1 MGIDKEG
8 CNHVII
14 GNGLQEKFSGS
25 SYNKGM
31 GTVVVVSRTSCS
43 SFPLN
48 RLA

>member
-31 GTVVVVSRTSCS
+31 GTVVVVSRTPTQQTGIGCS
-43 SFPLN
+43 L
-48 RLA
+48 